1 MKNDKYRKARGGYS
15 RVLQLSCA
23 SCGHSLFRYQKDGPG
38 ILKRLYLDRI
48 QDYSSSSN
56 LSCPKCKT
64 VLGVKIIYKKE
75 NRPAYRL
82 FVGSVTKKIIKQLF

>member
-15 RVLQLSCA
+15 RMLQLSCTN
-23 SCGHSLFRYQKDGPG
+23 CGHNLFHYQKDGPG

-48 QDYSSSSN
+48 QGYSAAASK
-56 LSCPKCKT
+56 LSCPKCQE
-64 VLGVKIIYKKE
+64 VLGVKTIYKKE

-82 FVGSVTKKIIKQLF
+82 FTGAVFKKIVKQ